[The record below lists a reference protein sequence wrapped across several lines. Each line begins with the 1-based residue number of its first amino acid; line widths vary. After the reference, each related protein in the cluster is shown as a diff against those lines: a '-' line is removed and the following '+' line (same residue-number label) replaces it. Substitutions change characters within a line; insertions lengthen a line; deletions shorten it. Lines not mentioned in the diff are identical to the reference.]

1 MRLRKKEETKKAVA
15 EEGQHE
21 GDVGEAVVD
30 KPLRSKSNKLILKE
44 QVVSIKFNN
53 NEINTWEGFDEGLA
67 TAMANSKGLQ
77 FLDASFNKLQ
87 TIGTCLSEYA
97 DLRVLYLHGNAISRL
112 KDIDRLKT
120 LKQIRKLTLHGNPVE
135 DNKNYRKY
143 VIYALPSL
151 QQLDFTPITGLDR
164 DHAKTWADRLMQKI
178 MLDFKPTMKASRR
191 TGEGKIHRKSVGV
204 SPSKKDSVFFPSKS
218 SKRPI
223 SPISITTAAKDGLR
237 VRKTFQAANM
247 LPGSF
252 APPESPALPDH
263 CEKKLIDLEP
273 NETPKR
279 DPIDGE
285 PIDRDL
291 KELLND
297 NSTPIDLNFPDL
309 EMYKRRYHER
319 EKWNEPK
326 KY

>member
-1 MRLRKKEETKKAVA
+1 MSGHTKTVNGKLVATVVGSPLDYGWKELKSFKDVAEEEPWTKEKEAAALAEMKKKMDARRIQNEVAGDSESVEDSTVAIAVAKKEETKKEVA
-15 EEGQHE
+15 EEGQQE

-164 DHAKTWADRLMQKI
+164 DHAKTWA
-178 MLDFKPTMKASRR
+178 
-191 TGEGKIHRKSVGV
+191 
-204 SPSKKDSVFFPSKS
+204 
-218 SKRPI
+218 
-223 SPISITTAAKDGLR
+223 
-237 VRKTFQAANM
+237 
-247 LPGSF
+247 
-252 APPESPALPDH
+252 
-263 CEKKLIDLEP
+263 
-273 NETPKR
+273 
-279 DPIDGE
+279 
-285 PIDRDL
+285 
-291 KELLND
+291 
-297 NSTPIDLNFPDL
+297 
-309 EMYKRRYHER
+309 ER
-319 EKWNEPK
+319 EIRNRERRREGGA
-326 KY
+326 Y